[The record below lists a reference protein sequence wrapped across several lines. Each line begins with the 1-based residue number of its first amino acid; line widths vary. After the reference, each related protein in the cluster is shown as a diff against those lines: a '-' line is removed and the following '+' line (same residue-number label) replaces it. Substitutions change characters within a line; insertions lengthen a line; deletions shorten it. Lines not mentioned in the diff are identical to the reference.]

1 MRAQQRD
8 HTHNAEGESRHPFFL
23 IAAMVRVFLF
33 LGSFVIAFFA
43 FLASLMFR
51 LLIVPVVFGW
61 INENVIFFEDSLSF
75 CGCSS

>member
-1 MRAQQRD
+1 
-8 HTHNAEGESRHPFFL
+8 
-23 IAAMVRVFLF
+23 MVRVFLF